1 LLYLDTQYK
10 FAINSYM
17 QDWKS
22 WRGNTGDAVD
32 ELVTCLTSDKV
43 KRLDIVLE
51 VVSKLRDGK

>member
-1 LLYLDTQYK
+1 
-10 FAINSYM
+10 M